1 MFNLFKSDLR
11 RIVRMRAFW
20 VHTVLVIA
28 LVALIAGMMNYIAS
42 PEFAQYVN
50 TSIAEKNME
59 DLSTEESAQVQAEA
73 AEGLEEVEAIN
84 GKSLESLTYTWGN
97 TFLNGGALGI
107 LGSLLAMIFL
117 LSDFKHGFIRNLPM
131 DRRSRWKYYG
141 EKIIFVTLIQAYM
154 LVLFAVTTY
163 VSYFVL
169 GFTYETVNT
178 AGDIALW
185 LLLAWF
191 YASAMALI
199 IACITWLI
207 RSEAISSVSAI
218 FISGGILGAFLLQA
232 IYSIS
237 APDGLLTRVPQWLL
251 ISARSDLSAGG
262 PTIFEPSTYEL
273 FSAIPVW
280 GHEMIVCLIYIFVAC
295 VFALGVCRKRAVA

>member
-1 MFNLFKSDLR
+1 MFNLLKSDLR

-20 VHTVLVIA
+20 VHTILVIA
-28 LVALIAGMMNYIAS
+28 LVAFIAGMMNYVAS
-42 PEFAQYVN
+42 PEFAEYVN
-50 TSIAEKNME
+50 TSIAEKEIEGM
-59 DLSTEESAQVQAEA
+59 SAEEAAEFQAEA
-73 AEGLEEVEAIN
+73 AENLDEAESIN
-84 GKSLESLTYTWGN
+84 DKSLESITYTWGN

-141 EKIIFVTLIQAYM
+141 EKMIFVAIIQAY
-154 LVLFAVTTY
+154 LLALFAFVTY
-163 VSYFVL
+163 VAYFVL

-185 LLLAWF
+185 LLLAWL

-199 IACITWLI
+199 VACVTWLL
-207 RSEAISSVSAI
+207 RSEAISSMAAV
-218 FISGGILGAFLLQA
+218 FISGGILGAFLIQI

-237 APDGLLTRVPQWLL
+237 APDGFLARVPQWLL
-251 ISARSDLSAGG
+251 ISARSDLNAGG
-262 PTIFEPSTYEL
+262 PTILESSTYEF
-273 FSAIPVW
+273 FSAMPVW
-280 GHEMIVCLIYIFVAC
+280 GHEMIVCLIYILAAC
-295 VFALGVCRKRAVA
+295 AFTLAICRKRAVA